1 MAITLDITG
10 IFQAAA
16 YWICNRAGS
25 NTTSLFLY
33 AYAMLALLSVVLGN
47 DRVILS
53 GTAFLVYYTSA
64 TDLNPLPWLIAEFA
78 AANTA
83 SMVLFVGNPAN
94 VVICEGLDVNST
106 TFTAYTILPFVACIV
121 ACYVALKFQFRH
133 PKHIARRVP
142 TMTRLN
148 TSEMLLDPVSAWV
161 GSILLI
167 TCLVVVTTV
176 SFFKVDVWRIS
187 LPFAFA
193 KFAFDIAWDF
203 LRYRSVPKND
213 DEHPTDDSIVT
224 ELKRTMSLPVQHEID
239 QGL

>member
-1 MAITLDITG
+1 
-10 IFQAAA
+10 
-16 YWICNRAGS
+16 
-25 NTTSLFLY
+25 
-33 AYAMLALLSVVLGN
+33 MLALPSVVLGN
-47 DRVILS
+47 DQVILS
-53 GTAFLVYYTSA
+53 GTVFLVYYTSA

-94 VVICEGLDVNST
+94 IVICESLDVNST
-106 TFTAYTILPFVACIV
+106 TFTAYTILPFIACIV

-133 PKHIARRVP
+133 PKHIAHRVP
-142 TMTRLN
+142 TMTQLN
-148 TSEMLLDPVSAWV
+148 ALAMLWDPISARV

-176 SFFKVDVWRIS
+176 SFFKVDVWMIS

-193 KFAFDIAWDF
+193 KFVFDIAWNF
-203 LRYRSVPKND
+203 LHYQSVPKDD
-213 DEHPTDDSIVT
+213 DEHPTDDPIMT
-224 ELKRTMSLPVQHEID
+224 ELKRTMSLQDEID